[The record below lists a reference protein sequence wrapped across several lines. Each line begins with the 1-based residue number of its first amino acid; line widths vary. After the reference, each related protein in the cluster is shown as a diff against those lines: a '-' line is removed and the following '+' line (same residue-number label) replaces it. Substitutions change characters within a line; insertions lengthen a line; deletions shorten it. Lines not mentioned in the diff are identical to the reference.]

1 MGKNIYTEEELYWRQ
16 GGSTGT
22 LPERIS
28 PSQINALE
36 EGEIFVFGSN
46 AKGAHMAGAARVAME
61 KFGAE
66 WGKGEGLQGRSYAIP
81 TMEGLESLKGAV
93 ERFAE
98 YAHEHKDL
106 TFFVTAIG
114 CGIAGYQPEQI
125 APMFLKAAQLSNVCL
140 PLSFWKIILEV
151 MRKR

>member
-1 MGKNIYTEEELYWRQ
+1 M
-16 GGSTGT
+16 
-22 LPERIS
+22 
-28 PSQINALE
+28 
-36 EGEIFVFGSN
+36 
-46 AKGAHMAGAARVAME
+46 
-61 KFGAE
+61 
-66 WGKGEGLQGRSYAIP
+66 
-81 TMEGLESLKGAV
+81 
-93 ERFAE
+93 ERFTE